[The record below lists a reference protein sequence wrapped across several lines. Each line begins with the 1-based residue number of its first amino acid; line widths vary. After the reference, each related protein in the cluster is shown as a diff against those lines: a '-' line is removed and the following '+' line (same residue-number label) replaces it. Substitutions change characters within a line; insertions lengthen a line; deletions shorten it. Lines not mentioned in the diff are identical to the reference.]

1 MASADAHSLAIRG
14 VPLLYNARQHG
25 FLRIEDK
32 LTIVLRPTNT
42 YQFARPKSVII
53 IIIMPMPMPMPQ
65 APHKGIV
72 PYPASRVPFL
82 ETRQTRPIRFP
93 RLFELTVGLGS
104 KKGWVTSELIGSW

>member
-32 LTIVLRPTNT
+32 LTIVLRPTNR

-53 IIIMPMPMPMPQ
+53 IMPMPMPQ
-65 APHKGIV
+65 APHKGTV
-72 PYPASRVPFL
+72 PYPASCVPFL

-93 RLFELTVGLGS
+93 RLFELAVGLGS
-104 KKGWVTSELIGSW
+104 KKGWATSELIGSW